1 MVGPNQ
7 LVRRCS
13 PLVVP
18 VVRAEVAMVTVIFSS
33 SFLSSPHFSLTEFS
47 IARLQIPPFF
57 LPLFPDLHCRNP
69 PIAYSGF
76 LASFSSRIS
85 VHLLHL
91 PFLYPILSTF
101 PVYFNLSIISFF
113 LTFLSLHHPHCCF
126 SVRAI
131 VSRSYI
137 YMPG

>member
-18 VVRAEVAMVTVIFSS
+18 VVRGEVAMVTVIFSS

-57 LPLFPDLHCRNP
+57 SPSISRSPLSQSSHRILWLPR
-69 PIAYSGF
+69 
-76 LASFSSRIS
+76 
-85 VHLLHL
+85 LL
-91 PFLYPILSTF
+91 
-101 PVYFNLSIISFF
+101 
-113 LTFLSLHHPHCCF
+113 FLSDFCASAPFALFISHSFHISSLFQPIHYQFLLNIFITPSSALLFLCSCHRF
-126 SVRAI
+126 
-131 VSRSYI
+131 
-137 YMPG
+137 